1 MDDATKRAIVERARA
16 AGENPIL
23 PLVRDLIQNKFRQP
37 NVGTG
42 VYRNAPKNMPT
53 RESVNRPV
61 IPIQNR
67 GNTQF
72 QPMSVTSDDFVDP
85 EDSQALEALKVQ
97 NRNLQREGL
106 ISPTDA
112 LGREVAVSSA
122 QAVTLGRDQAEY
134 NNQKREQKG
143 LLDSLSEGM
152 GSLLGNDTV
161 QAFLQVLA
169 RPEFVAPMGP
179 GQSPVTNFVNA
190 AAADRT
196 ARAAQRQA
204 AGEST
209 LEQFKAD
216 TARLKALQPDPSK
229 LPKLTSEVN
238 KMYDSMAASEN
249 TAMLGKQIQESL
261 LKSNMVAGAPG
272 ALAEGFRAVAA
283 FFGTDPGP
291 MEQDEVRKAIAGLKK
306 EILQSR
312 AFGREANKQELEIL
326 NKLVTDPNL
335 FTSRTQ
341 ILNSIQTLTK
351 AAERR
356 RFSVAARL
364 KAFGLPTEFDQTKPE
379 GPNFIRNNQRAN

>member
-23 PLVRDLIQNKFRQP
+23 PLVREVIQNKFRQP

-42 VYRNAPKNMPT
+42 VYRNAPENMPT

-152 GSLLGNDTV
+152 GGLLGNDTV

-196 ARAAQRQA
+196 ARAAQKKA
-204 AGEST
+204 AGESA
-209 LEQFKAD
+209 LEMFKAD
-216 TARLKALQPDPSK
+216 TDRREALQPDPSK
-229 LPKLTSEVN
+229 LPKLTSEVS
-238 KMYDSMAASEN
+238 KLYDQLSSSQSMADI
-249 TAMLGKQIQESL
+249 GDKIRVSL
-261 LKSNMVAGAPG
+261 DKSFAVTGGPGVA
-272 ALAEGFRAVAA
+272 AEGLR
-283 FFGTDPGP
+283 
-291 MEQDEVRKAIAGLKK
+291 AIAAMFGADIEVEADKVNLRTAELKRM
-306 EILQSR
+306 ILEGKI
-312 AFGREANKQELEIL
+312 FGREANKQELEIL
-326 NKLVTDPNL
+326 SKLVQGPG
-335 FTSRTQ
+335 FTTNKSQ
-341 ILNSIQTLTK
+341 ILNALDSLTK
-351 AAERR
+351 QAERR
-356 RFSVAARL
+356 SFNITNRL
-364 KAFGLPTEFDQTKPE
+364 QAFGMPTDFTNKRPSNA
-379 GPNFIRNNQRAN
+379 GFVRNQ

>member
-23 PLVRDLIQNKFRQP
+23 PLVREVIQNKFREP

-42 VYRNAPKNMPT
+42 VYRNAPENMPT

-72 QPMSVTSDDFVDP
+72 QPMSVTSDAFVDP

-112 LGREVAVSSA
+112 LGREVAVANA

-152 GSLLGNDTV
+152 GGLLGNDTV

-169 RPEFVAPMGP
+169 RPQKTCPPE
-179 GQSPVTNFVNA
+179 
-190 AAADRT
+190 
-196 ARAAQRQA
+196 RA
-204 AGEST
+204 
-209 LEQFKAD
+209 
-216 TARLKALQPDPSK
+216 
-229 LPKLTSEVN
+229 
-238 KMYDSMAASEN
+238 
-249 TAMLGKQIQESL
+249 
-261 LKSNMVAGAPG
+261 
-272 ALAEGFRAVAA
+272 
-283 FFGTDPGP
+283 
-291 MEQDEVRKAIAGLKK
+291 
-306 EILQSR
+306 
-312 AFGREANKQELEIL
+312 
-326 NKLVTDPNL
+326 
-335 FTSRTQ
+335 
-341 ILNSIQTLTK
+341 
-351 AAERR
+351 
-356 RFSVAARL
+356 
-364 KAFGLPTEFDQTKPE
+364 
-379 GPNFIRNNQRAN
+379 